1 MRKVLLLLLVV
12 TSLAAVSA
20 AADMARPAT
29 AASKAVSI
37 THTGYSPT
45 SVSINVGDA
54 VVFTNND
61 TVAHTV
67 RFNPTAGIS
76 CSRNLPLVL
85 RPGQSATCTFR
96 NAGTFNFSDPVA
108 KAKNFRGTVVVAKA
122 PTLSLR
128 VMPAVVVYGGI
139 AALSGTLAS
148 RQAGESLQVLAQ
160 QCGQSAPT
168 RLATVSTTAGGA
180 YSYQAKPLKNT
191 IYTVKFKNST
201 SNTATAKVRPRLRLG
216 KLAPHRYSVRVF
228 AAQSF
233 AGKYASFQRY
243 RLALKRWVTVKR
255 VLLRANATGVAPT
268 VITSAKFRS
277 RIKAG
282 LRVRV
287 VLGQTQVGSCYLA
300 GRSNTI
306 RS

>member
-1 MRKVLLLLLVV
+1 MRNVLLLLLAV
-12 TSLAAVSA
+12 TSLVAASA
-20 AADMARPAT
+20 AADMARPAA

-45 SVSINVGDA
+45 SVSITVGDA
-54 VVFTNND
+54 VVFTNTD
-61 TVAHTV
+61 TAAHTV
-67 RFNPTAGIS
+67 RFNQTSGIS
-76 CSRNLPLVL
+76 CTRSLPLVL
-85 RPGQSATCTFR
+85 QPGQSATCTFR

-108 KAKNFRGTVVVAKA
+108 KGKNFRGTVVVAKA
-122 PTLSLR
+122 PAVSLR
-128 VMPAVVVYGGI
+128 VASAVLVYGGKTS
-139 AALSGTLAS
+139 LSGTLAS
-148 RQAGESLQVLAQ
+148 HQAGESLQILAQ
-160 QCGQSAPT
+160 QCGLSAPT
-168 RLATVSTTAGGA
+168 ALAMVTTTAGGA
-180 YSYQAKPLKNT
+180 YGYQAQPRKNT
-191 IYTVKFKNST
+191 IYTVRFKNST
-201 SNTATAKVRPRLRLG
+201 SNTEIVKVRPRLRLG
-216 KLAPHRYSVRVF
+216 KIAPHRYSVRVF

-243 RLALKRWVTVKR
+243 RVALNRWVTIKR
-255 VLLRANATGVAPT
+255 VLLRTSAAGIAPT